1 MRLSLFRIS
10 PQHSLHDVGERE
22 IAPEHHQSAIPLGS
36 GAAHFDG
43 MLPRILVGAALV
55 ARRPRLP
62 FGNLV
67 EIPPETTVS
76 GQHLYKAEGPLI
88 LPVPALPAPA
98 RVPTQPV
105 SRHNPFFSVG
115 KCVTYLALPCMRSH
129 INSRLTYKKYLHD
142 KFCTIL

>member
-55 ARRPRLP
+55 ARRPRLLSATLWRYRP
-62 FGNLV
+62 KQPCLDSTCTRRKV
-67 EIPPETTVS
+67 PWSYPSLPYPP
-76 GQHLYKAEGPLI
+76 L
-88 LPVPALPAPA
+88 
-98 RVPTQPV
+98 PV
-105 SRHNPFFSVG
+105 SRPNPWAGTTLFSVG